1 MLLLRDIFMSEV
13 APIPITEKLLTCKPE
28 KVLLINPQS
37 PIFPENGSRFPYG
50 LFCLTA
56 YAADRFPEVQ
66 FQILDLQLEEPGFN
80 VGQFLA
86 TEKPDLTMVTAV
98 TPYEPYAQDIG
109 QIHRTTLSDK
119 VSWIGGYHPTVMPE
133 ETMLERNFDMV
144 GIGESEETFG
154 ELLKLWIAGEAKNLG
169 QVNGIGYHDA
179 LGKLIKTSP
188 RLPKE
193 SLDLY
198 PAAAKARKFLIE
210 QDTQYQTYGGT
221 KIYDTSPGSLAT
233 QRGCKF
239 NCRFCGSR
247 RMYPMGMRQRSM
259 ENVVDEIQFLNQ
271 EYGVQNFYF
280 LDDTL
285 NNNPKRVMELSNHI
299 ISRRLK
305 IEWVGMGRTDVLD
318 EDMYRIMRRAG
329 CVEIAF
335 GVESLDPEVRRA
347 MGKGSSVENV
357 ESVTK
362 MTQRSGIEA
371 KWYLMVGS
379 PSPENLKSAEITAR
393 GLEKMRPNKIR
404 VFKTIPYPGTTYFNN
419 PSLHVLPE
427 YQGKWEHWWAN
438 NMPKNPYG
446 DLTGITYT
454 DLMSAEEIE
463 RARQML
469 FTAHLSYGGA
479 V

>member
-1 MLLLRDIFMSEV
+1 MAEL
-13 APIPITEKLLTCKPE
+13 APIPIAEKLSMGKPE
-28 KVLLINPQS
+28 RVLLINPQS

-56 YAADRFPEVQ
+56 YAAERFPEVQ

-80 VGQFLA
+80 VRQFLA

-109 QIHRTTLSDK
+109 KVHRATLPDK
-119 VSWIGGYHPTVMPE
+119 VSWIGGYHPTVMPN
-133 ETMLERNFDMV
+133 ETMRQGNFDMV
-144 GIGESEETFG
+144 GIGESEETFTS
-154 ELLKLWIAGEAKNLG
+154 LLQFWISGEADNLAK
-169 QVNGIGYHDA
+169 VAGIGYHDA
-179 LGKLIKTSP
+179 EGRLIKTP
-188 RLPKE
+188 LRLPKE
-193 SLDLY
+193 PLDKY

-210 QDTQYQTYGGT
+210 QDARYQTYGGT

-247 RMYPMGMRQRSM
+247 RMYPMGVRQRSM

-271 EYGVQNFYF
+271 EYHVQNFYF

-285 NNNPKRVMELSNHI
+285 NNDPQRVTELSNLI
-299 ISRRLK
+299 LTRQLN

-318 EDMYRIMRRAG
+318 KDMYRIMRRAG

-335 GVESLDPEVRRA
+335 GVESLDPAVRRA
-347 MGKGSSVENV
+347 MGKGSNV
-357 ESVTK
+357 DDVASVTK
-362 MTQRSGIEA
+362 MVQQAGIEA

-379 PSPENLKSAEITAR
+379 PSPETLASSVITAR
-393 GLEKMRPNKIR
+393 GLEEMRPNKIR
-404 VFKTIPYPGTTYFNN
+404 VFKTIPYPGSTYFKSS
-419 PSLHVLPE
+419 SLHVLPE
-427 YQGKWEHWWAN
+427 YQGKWEYWWSN
-438 NMPKNPYG
+438 NQPKNPYG

-454 DLMSAEEIE
+454 DSMSAECIE
-463 RARQML
+463 KARQML
-469 FTAHLSYGGA
+469 FTAHLNYGGA